1 MNIEIFNMRNPW
13 RTGRPYEHSWLPR
26 RELETL
32 AGWMDNPYVVV
43 VTGARQAGKTTL
55 LSMLV
60 QRLLA
65 NGVPTADI
73 FYFSVDDPGAA
84 ELISNPGD
92 LLRFLRDA
100 NSGPRAYIL
109 IDEVQRLPN
118 PGLALK
124 TLYDLGAG
132 IKLVVSGSSS
142 LEIRSTT
149 REHLV
154 GRSRELILYPLSFS
168 DIVQQSIPAASRN
181 DGDFAAVHRLYGE
194 ALVPLFVDFAVW
206 GGYPA
211 VVTAPSAAERAEQ
224 LRQIY
229 DTYVTRDV
237 SQFLHVGR
245 PDVYNRLVRTLA
257 LQVGSQMTWEGLA
270 NEVRSSSETVRHYVA
285 MLQGTYVCMLAMPF
299 SSNKLTGL
307 RKTPK
312 AYFVDCGMRNSAVPS
327 LAALDNR
334 TDRGHVVEQV
344 VFQELLKVLPVTD
357 GLHYWRTKGTAD
369 EVDFVVTRGDR
380 ILPIEVKDAHLS
392 EPSLPGGLARLV
404 EDTHPRHAVVVTRDF
419 VAQRTVGTTA
429 VHFVPEGT
437 FLARRDMLVQLLDDA
452 LR

>member
-13 RTGRPYEHSWLPR
+13 RTGRPFEHSWLPR

-32 AGWMDNPYVVV
+32 AGWMDNPYVVI

-55 LSMLV
+55 LFMLV

-65 NGVPTADI
+65 RGVSPTDI
-73 FYFSVDDPGAA
+73 FYFTVDDPGVAD
-84 ELISNPGD
+84 LIDSPGD
-92 LLRFLRDA
+92 LLRFLHDA
-100 NSGPRAYIL
+100 QTGPRAYVIV
-109 IDEVQRLPN
+109 DEVQRLPN

-124 TLYDLGAG
+124 VLYDLGTN
-132 IKLVVSGSSS
+132 IKVVVSGSSS

-149 REHLV
+149 REYLV

-168 DIVQQSIPAASRN
+168 DIVLQNISAASHT
-181 DGDFAAVHRLYGE
+181 DSDFSSFHRLYAE
-194 ALVPLFVDFAVW
+194 SLAALFADFAIW

-211 VVTAPSAAERAEQ
+211 VVTAPSAAERTEQ

-237 SQFLHVGR
+237 SQFLRVGR

-270 NEVRSSSETVRHYVA
+270 SEVRSSSETVRHYVA
-285 MLQGTYVCMLAMPF
+285 MLQGTYVCELAMPY

-307 RKTPK
+307 HKTPK
-312 AYFVDCGMRNSAVPS
+312 AYFVDSGMRNSAVPS
-327 LAALDNR
+327 LAALDSR
-334 TDRGHVVEQV
+334 IDRGHVVEQV
-344 VFQELLKVLPVTD
+344 VFQELLKVLPATD
-357 GLHYWRTKGTAD
+357 KLYYWRTKGTAA

-380 ILPIEVKDAHLS
+380 ILPVEVKDSHFS
-392 EPSLPGGLARLV
+392 EPTLPVGLARLV

-419 VAQRTVGTTA
+419 ASERAVGTTA
-429 VHFVPEGT
+429 VHFVPEGA
-437 FLARRDMLVQLLDDA
+437 FLARRNTLMQLLDDA
-452 LR
+452 LG

>member
-1 MNIEIFNMRNPW
+1 MNIDIFNMRNPW
-13 RTGRPYEHSWLPR
+13 RTGRPYEHAWLSR
-26 RELETL
+26 RELEPL
-32 AGWMDNPYVVV
+32 AGWMDNPYIVV

-55 LSMLV
+55 LYMLV

-65 NGVPTADI
+65 NGVPPADI
-73 FYFSVDDPGAA
+73 FYFSVDDPGVT

-92 LLRFLRDA
+92 LLQFLQDA
-100 NSGPRAYIL
+100 RSGLRAYVL

-124 TLYDLGAG
+124 VLYDLGSA

-154 GRSRELILYPLSFS
+154 GRSRELVLYPLSFS
-168 DIVQQSIPAASRN
+168 DIVCQSIPAASRS
-181 DGDFAAVHRLYGE
+181 DRDFTAFNRLYGK
-194 ALVPLFVDFAVW
+194 ALVPLFAGFAVW

-211 VVTAPSAAERAEQ
+211 VVTAASTTERAEQ

-237 SQFLHVGR
+237 SQFLRVGR

-270 NEVRSSSETVRHYVA
+270 SEVRSSSETVRHYLA
-285 MLQGTYVCMLAMPF
+285 LLQGTYVCELATPYTR
-299 SSNKLTGL
+299 NKLTGL

-312 AYFVDCGMRNSAVPS
+312 AYFVDSGMRNSAMPS
-327 LAALDNR
+327 LADLDNR

-357 GLHYWRTKGTAD
+357 ELHYWRSKGSTD
-369 EVDFVVTRGDR
+369 EVDFVLTRGDR
-380 ILPIEVKDAHLS
+380 ILPIEVKDTHFS
-392 EPSLPGGLARLV
+392 EPSVPRGLARLV
-404 EDTHPRHAVVVTRDF
+404 NDTHPRHAVVVTRDF
-419 VAQRTVGTTA
+419 VAERAVGTTT
-429 VHFVPEGT
+429 VHFVPEGI
-437 FLARRDMLVQLLDDA
+437 FLARRDMLVQLLDDT
-452 LR
+452 LG

>member
-1 MNIEIFNMRNPW
+1 MDMEIFNMRNPW
-13 RTGRPYEHSWLPR
+13 RTGRPFEHAWVPR

-32 AGWMDNPYVVV
+32 VGWMDNPYVTII
-43 VTGARQAGKTTL
+43 TGARQTGKTTL

-65 NGVPTADI
+65 TGVPAVDI
-73 FYFSVDDPGAA
+73 FYFNVDDPGSA
-84 ELISNPGD
+84 ELIGSPGD

-100 NSGPRAYIL
+100 GGGSHPRVL

-124 TLYDLGAG
+124 VLYDLGTG
-132 IKLVVSGSSS
+132 VKLVVSGSSS

-154 GRSRELILYPLSFS
+154 GRSRELILYPLAFS
-168 DIVQQSIPAASRN
+168 DIVQQNIPEAGRSDADAAT
-181 DGDFAAVHRLYGE
+181 FHRLYAQSLA
-194 ALVPLFVDFAVW
+194 ALFADFAIW

-211 VVTAPSAAERAEQ
+211 VVTAANAADRTDQ

-237 SQFLHVGR
+237 SQFLRVGR

-270 NEVRSSSETVRHYVA
+270 NEVRSSSETVRNYVA
-285 MLQGTYVCMLAMPF
+285 MLQGTYICELATPF
-299 SSNKLTGL
+299 SSNKLTAL

-312 AYFVDCGMRNSAVPS
+312 AYFVDCGIRNSAVPS
-327 LAALDNR
+327 LTALDSR
-334 TDRGHVVEQV
+334 ADRGHVVEQV
-344 VFQELLKVLPVTD
+344 VFQELLKVLSVTD
-357 GLHYWRTKGTAD
+357 ELHYWRTKGTAD

-380 ILPIEVKDAHLS
+380 VLPIEVKDTHFS
-392 EPSLPGGLARLV
+392 GPILPGALGRLI
-404 EDTHPRHAVVVTRDF
+404 EATHPRHAVVVTRDF
-419 VAQRTVGTTA
+419 IAQRAVETTT
-429 VHFVPEGT
+429 VHFLPEET
-437 FLARRDMLVQLLDDA
+437 FLARRGRLLQLLDDT
-452 LR
+452 LS